1 MPARPIPTTWP
12 EKPMPDLF
20 GLTLLGLLYGTTVC
34 SLSCLPTLGPLLVGE
49 GGDFKQGLGLGFS
62 FMAGKVV
69 TYSMLG
75 AIAAGVGGQLALD
88 SEPLQ
93 ILPGIALILSAVY
106 LLVARRKTCKS
117 GCSDPV
123 QLRPRR
129 PLPFAA
135 LGAATGITP
144 CAPLAAVM
152 VIAAESG
159 NILLGAACGLFF
171 GIGLMF
177 SPMILVGGGLSFIS
191 RNIGL
196 EMGSLR
202 PWLPRIAAAVLF
214 LNGLKYLI

>member
-1 MPARPIPTTWP
+1 
-12 EKPMPDLF
+12 MPDLL

-49 GGDFKQGLGLGFS
+49 GGNFKQGLGLGFS

-75 AIAAGVGGQLALD
+75 AIAAGVGSRLALD
-88 SEPLQ
+88 SEALR
-93 ILPGIALILSAVY
+93 ILPGVALILTAVY
-106 LLVARRKTCKS
+106 LLVSRRKKCDT
-117 GCSDPV
+117 GCSSPT

-159 NILLGAACGLFF
+159 NIFLGAACGLFF
-171 GIGLMF
+171 GLGLLF
-177 SPMILVGGGLSFIS
+177 SPMILVGGGLSFVT
-191 RNIGL
+191 RKIGL

-202 PWLPRIAAAVLF
+202 VWLPRIAAGILF
-214 LNGLKYLI
+214 LNGLQYFF